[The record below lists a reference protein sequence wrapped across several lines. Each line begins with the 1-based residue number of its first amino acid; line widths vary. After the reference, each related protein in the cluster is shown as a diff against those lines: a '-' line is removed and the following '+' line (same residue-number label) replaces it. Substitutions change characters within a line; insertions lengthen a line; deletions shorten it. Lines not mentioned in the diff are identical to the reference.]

1 MMKKGTTSRWHRFDA
16 QGNKQI
22 RTFPFG
28 EIPDPI
34 KDPCFTEWRKGNGPF
49 TEEGLHNLR
58 IANSQ
63 THGGKP
69 KSDEQRAKM
78 RLAKLGVPKTAEHRA
93 AMSAA
98 HMGKPKSE
106 KHRQSMIGAKR
117 RV

>member
-1 MMKKGTTSRWHRFDA
+1 MKKGTTSRWHRFDA

-22 RTFPFG
+22 RTFPYG
-28 EIPDPI
+28 ESPDPI

-78 RLAKLGVPKTAEHRA
+78 RAAKLGVPKTAEHRA

-117 RV
+117 RGI